1 MCLSSG
7 NNRIRKLEDELKR
20 AKKEIERLKHEKKH
34 IEDEKKH
41 IEDEKK
47 HIEQEKNNLEK
58 EFEDTKREFEEFK
71 AKHAGTVQNLQKA
84 LKIKPDVAKSKN
96 SIGAKLKHKG
106 HGRKSPKTFD
116 KEEPLSL
123 EACPNCNTKLKG
135 KTASIR
141 ARFVTTIRIINPAQ
155 VIKYLL
161 HRKWCTKCKKLV
173 EPEVPGVLPNARF
186 GLNIM
191 LLVMYLH
198 LALRVPC
205 KKICEYFRTIHDI
218 KMCEGEIPHILTQL
232 AREYGDYYAHL
243 EKLVRAARVKYT
255 DSTSWRIKG
264 KNYVAWVFI
273 AAGVVLY
280 KISKSTSHKMPLH
293 VLGTIGK
300 GITLVVDRHS
310 VYRTLARKAGY
321 ILQLCWSHILQD
333 SKELKHAFGAEG
345 KFVHE
350 NLKCI
355 FALAKSLNHQATQE
369 QVDQLRAEIL
379 QLTWRHYKHITMR
392 RFVNNLA
399 HRDLEDLFRFA
410 TNPDIDPTNNISE
423 RELRHLVMIRRISHG
438 SRSRR
443 GATVTAQLTSIIQTL
458 RLQKT
463 NVLQG
468 LQNIL
473 GEFQTTE

>member
-1 MCLSSG
+1 MDEKDAEIEKL
-7 NNRIRKLEDELKR
+7 RKENKR
-20 AKKEIERLKHEKKH
+20 LKKELEATKK
-34 IEDEKKH
+34 
-41 IEDEKK
+41 
-47 HIEQEKNNLEK
+47 
-58 EFEDTKREFEEFK
+58 EFEEFK
-71 AKHAGTVQNLQKA
+71 ALHAGTVQNLQKA
-84 LKIKPDVAKSKN
+84 LKIKPDLPQSPN
-96 SIGAKLKHKG
+96 PIGARPRHKG

-116 KEEPLSL
+116 RQEPLIL
-123 EACPNCNTKLKG
+123 EACPHCNTRLQG
-135 KTASIR
+135 KTVSMR
-141 ARFVTTIRIINPAQ
+141 ERFVTTIRIINPAQ

-161 HRKWCTKCKKLV
+161 HRKWCHKCKTLV
-173 EPEVPGVLPNARF
+173 EPEVPGALPNARF

-198 LALRVPC
+198 LALRVPGA
-205 KKICEYFRTIHDI
+205 KICEYFRTIHDI
-218 KMCEGEIPHILTQL
+218 HISSGEIPHILTQL
-232 AREYGDYYAHL
+232 ACEYGDYYAHL

-273 AAGVVLY
+273 TAGIVLY
-280 KISKSTSHKMPLH
+280 KISKSTNHKTPLH
-293 VLGTIGK
+293 VLGKAIK
-300 GITLVVDRHS
+300 GMTLVVDRHS
-310 VYRTLARKAGY
+310 AYRTLARKAGY
-321 ILQLCWSHILQD
+321 LLQLCWSHILED
-333 SKELKHAFGAEG
+333 SRELKHSFGAEG
-345 KFVHE
+345 KYVHE
-350 NLKCI
+350 NLKRI

-379 QLTWRHYKHITMR
+379 QLTWRHYKHNTVR

-399 HRDLEDLFRFA
+399 HRDLEDLFRFT

-443 GATVTAQLTSIIQTL
+443 GATVTAQLTSVIQTL
-458 RLQKT
+458 RLQKI